1 VPNTIVL
8 ALAAAVYP
16 TILAGVIV
24 ILSQPNPRRLLVGFL
39 LGGMTVSLLAGFVIV
54 YLLRDAD
61 STISVSAT
69 QRPIADIVGGLL
81 SLALG
86 RRIMRHGL
94 PGLHRFQRRRQRNE
108 GGQSWTQRVLGR
120 NSIALAVA
128 AGAILNLPG
137 IWYLAA
143 LVNIAADPSLASR
156 LLQIVVF
163 NVIMFALVEIPLVVF
178 LVDEERARGLVA
190 DFDAWVHR
198 HPDHLAAG
206 IAFAAGGFLLV
217 KGVVELVA

>member
-1 VPNTIVL
+1 VPNTIAL
-8 ALAAAVYP
+8 ALAAAIYP

-24 ILSQPNPRRLLVGFL
+24 ILSQPNPKRLLVGFL

-54 YLLRDAD
+54 YLVRDAD

-81 SLALG
+81 SLALA
-86 RRIMRHGL
+86 RRIRRHGL
-94 PGLHRFQRRRQRNE
+94 PGLERFRQRRQRKE
-108 GGQSWTQRVLGR
+108 GVQSWTQRVLGR
-120 NSIALAVA
+120 NSIALSVA

-143 LVNIAADPSLASR
+143 LVNIAAEPSIASR

-163 NVIMFALVEIPLVVF
+163 NVIMFALVEIPLLVF
-178 LVDEERARGLVA
+178 LVDEERARKMVA

-198 HPDHLAAG
+198 HPDRLAAG
-206 IAFAAGGFLLV
+206 IAFAAGIFLLV
-217 KGVVELVA
+217 KGVVELA